1 MLLRLSL
8 NWHLMKLFSIRI
20 LTLYSLKTDLHYLQN
35 VKCQHYCNGLKYFDF
50 VQAFQLLHFHL
61 FKQKIVF
68 GYLPFEVFYSKAIFP
83 LIKLQLFKVKMLYA
97 FSLLHILLIK
107 FHSLQLLL
115 WFPHYFEL
123 LSNWHEFYFEFIL
136 QKIQTLESLMSIR
149 IDSQLALHI
158 KWCLFLNFLLMKFI
172 KF

>member
-1 MLLRLSL
+1 
-8 NWHLMKLFSIRI
+8 MKLFSIRI

-35 VKCQHYCNGLKYFDF
+35 VKCLHCCNGLKYFDF
-50 VQAFQLLHFHL
+50 VRVFQLPYFPLL
-61 FKQKIVF
+61 RLKIVF
-68 GYLPFEVFYSKAIFP
+68 DYWLFKVFYSKAIFL
-83 LIKLQLFKVKMLYA
+83 LIKLQLFKVKMLYV

-115 WFPHYFEL
+115 WSPHYFEL
-123 LSNWHEFYFEFIL
+123 LSNWHEFYFEFTL
-136 QKIQTLESLMSIR
+136 QKIQISESLMSIR